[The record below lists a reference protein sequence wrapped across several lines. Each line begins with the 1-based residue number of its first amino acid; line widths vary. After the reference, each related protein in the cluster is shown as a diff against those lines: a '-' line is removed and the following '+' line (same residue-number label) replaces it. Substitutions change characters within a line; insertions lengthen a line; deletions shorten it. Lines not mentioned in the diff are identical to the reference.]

1 MQSPGRLDLRADRYT
16 PMVRVLTFLGIDLTD
31 AVMKM
36 QVRDRK
42 DGGTV
47 RADLATVGSVG
58 TEGVTLVSAAEVD
71 DVMTSVV
78 SIRINEATMEAMPTG
93 TEIGDDLGLWWD
105 MHITPDGGIKEKY
118 LHGSFTVRAGV
129 TQ

>member
-1 MQSPGRLDLRADRYT
+1 MLKPGNLPLSADRQT
-16 PMVRVLTFLGIDLTD
+16 PFVCTLTFQGIDLTD
-31 AVMKM
+31 AVMKA

-47 RADLATVGSVG
+47 RADLALVTMAN
-58 TEGVTLVSAAEVD
+58 TEGLRLLSAGAVD
-71 DVMTSVV
+71 GVMTSLVYL
-78 SIRINEATMEAMPTG
+78 RINEATMEAMPFG

-105 MHITPDGGIKEKY
+105 MHITPSGGVKENY
-118 LHGSFTVRAGV
+118 LHGAFTVRAGV